1 MSGSVRVL
9 TEWHEFGS
17 GWDGHRMKIARERL
31 TKLAL
36 ICHRAKNPEG
46 LRILECCGFTEDKN
60 KNAFGMFSALPRDFN
75 PTKPLVSLEDLLAT
89 DKRPSVAARLRL
101 ARQLASSLYS
111 FHLVG
116 WFHKSYS
123 SKNVAFFHDSNKN
136 LALDRPIML
145 GFKLSRPEDAPNL
158 SYKVA
163 PRTDELFLHPAV
175 RDDSKMT
182 GPNYGRRYDIYSLG
196 VLLYE
201 IGTWKSV
208 THQYGDVTYLTP
220 EEFKAK
226 LVAKAASNLPFYLGT
241 RYRDIVIRCLLGE
254 DSGDDA
260 LTTSLETFYWLVI
273 MELMRCQCTE

>member
-1 MSGSVRVL
+1 
-9 TEWHEFGS
+9 
-17 GWDGHRMKIARERL
+17 MKIARERL
-31 TKLAL
+31 ARLAL

-46 LRILECCGFTEDKN
+46 LRILTCCGFTEDN
-60 KNAFGMFSALPRDFN
+60 DKNALGMFFALPHDFN
-75 PTKPLVSLEDLLAT
+75 PTKPLFSLEELFTT
-89 DKRPSVAARLRL
+89 DKRPSLIPLPSVAARLRL

-123 SKNVAFFHDSNKN
+123 SKNVAFFHDSTRA

-175 RDDSKMT
+175 RDESKKT
-182 GPNYGRRYDIYSLG
+182 GPSYERRYDIYSLG
-196 VLLYE
+196 ILLYE

-208 THQYGDVTYLTP
+208 VHRYGDLADLTA
-220 EEFKAK
+220 EEFKNK
-226 LVAKAASNLPFYLGT
+226 MVAKAAANLPFYLGA
-241 RYRDIVIRCLLGE
+241 RYRDVVVRCLLGE

-273 MELMRCQCTE
+273 MELMRCQCTD

>member
-1 MSGSVRVL
+1 MN
-9 TEWHEFGS
+9 
-17 GWDGHRMKIARERL
+17 IARERL
-31 TKLAL
+31 TRLAL
-36 ICHRAKNPEG
+36 VCHRAKNPEG
-46 LRILECCGFTEDKN
+46 LRILTCCGLTEDKDR
-60 KNAFGMFSALPRDFN
+60 NAFGMFFTLPRDFN
-75 PTKPLVSLEDLLAT
+75 PTKPLVSLEELLAT
-89 DKRPSVAARLRL
+89 SLIPLPSVAARLRL
-101 ARQLASSLYS
+101 AMHLASSLYS

-123 SKNVAFFHDSNKN
+123 SKNVAFFYDSTRN

-163 PRTDELFLHPAV
+163 LRTDELFLHPTV

-182 GPNYGRRYDIYSLG
+182 GPTHERRYDIYSLG

-208 THQYGDVTYLTP
+208 TQRYGDVADLTA
-220 EEFKAK
+220 EEFKTK
-226 LVAKAASNLPFYLGT
+226 MVTKAVSNLPFYLGT
-241 RYRDIVIRCLLGE
+241 RYRDVVVRCLLGE

-273 MELMRCQCTE
+273 MELIRCQCTD